1 MRRPTAS
8 YGIPQCGLRVVTPY
22 PFDAMSQPGA
32 VLLTQGKV
40 SRGACPGQTEE
51 DGAQPVRQRTMK
63 DRP

>member
-1 MRRPTAS
+1 MRCPTAS
-8 YGIPQCGLRVVTPY
+8 YGIQQHGLRVVTPY

-40 SRGACPGQTEE
+40 SRGSRPGQTEG
-51 DGAQPVRQRTMK
+51 DGAQPVRHRTMK